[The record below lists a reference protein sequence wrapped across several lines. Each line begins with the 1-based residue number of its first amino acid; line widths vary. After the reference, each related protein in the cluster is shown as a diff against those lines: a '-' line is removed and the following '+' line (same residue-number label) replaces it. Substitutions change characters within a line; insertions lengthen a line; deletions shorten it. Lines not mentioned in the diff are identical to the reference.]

1 MHLTSRL
8 DGLDSMEMDV
18 RPIFI
23 AFTCITIWGIF
34 VLLMAFR
41 KLRVF
46 PGALEWM
53 LGYLLYGSG
62 VLLMA
67 LRGFIPDAFSIFL
80 ANALLLMAPACLTVS
95 MKRFSGKERGNYAIL
110 IAGAFSGLIF
120 AVVALAGDLK
130 DRIIAF
136 ALLHGMLWIPFLV
149 IVMRTRL
156 DYRASRVLMGI
167 GALLFIVFS
176 WIRIIPSLAGPVT
189 EKDFFTV
196 SGLFGISVVSMLSLP
211 MLLLGGYLLLILERL
226 IEDRQSLVA
235 ELEET
240 EKARDRFVSIVS
252 HDIGGP
258 LAAVQMGLHV
268 VNEELEIGHK
278 RMSDA
283 ELRDVLSM
291 LKSSIERVLSLQQGL
306 IELYRMQR
314 KQTRYSIESADV
326 ASLLSPVVEF
336 YRKEMLER
344 SIQFNLD
351 MPAGFSSIH
360 CDVNSMRVV
369 LRSLISNAVRFTQN
383 GGSISVRV
391 YEWESWIVIRIFN
404 SGSTIRRETIEQI
417 RTGMKVVPMR
427 SVTGESGSGMGLLL
441 AYEHIKGNRAVLEIQ
456 NVTDGVECMVRLRS
470 RPA

>member
-1 MHLTSRL
+1 
-8 DGLDSMEMDV
+8 MEVDA

-23 AFTCITIWGIF
+23 AFFCITIWGVF

-41 KLRVF
+41 KIRVF
-46 PGALEWM
+46 PGALEWI
-53 LGYLLYGSG
+53 LGYLFYGSG
-62 VLLMA
+62 ALLMA
-67 LRGFIPDAFSIFL
+67 MRGFIPDALSVSL
-80 ANALLLMAPACLTVS
+80 ANVLLLMAPTCLAVS
-95 MKRFSGKERGNYAIL
+95 MNRFSGKERGNHAIL
-110 IAGAFSGLIF
+110 IAGAFGGLIF
-120 AVVALAGDLK
+120 VVVALAGDMRH
-130 DRIIAF
+130 RIIAF
-136 ALLHGMLWIPFLV
+136 AMLHGLLWFPFLIIV
-149 IVMRTRL
+149 IRSRP
-156 DYRASRVLMGI
+156 DYRASRVLMGVS
-167 GALLFIVFS
+167 AALFIVFS
-176 WIRIIPSLAGPVT
+176 LVRIVPSLMHSIS
-189 EKDFFTV
+189 ENDYFNV
-196 SGLFGISVVSMLSLP
+196 SGLFGISVVGMLSLP
-211 MLLLGGYLLLILERL
+211 VLLLGGYLLLILERL
-226 IEDRQSLVA
+226 IMDRQTLVA

-240 EKARDRFVSIVS
+240 EKSRDRFVSIVS

-314 KQTRYSIESADV
+314 KQTRYHIESVDV
-326 ASLLSPVVEF
+326 SSLLSPVVEF
-336 YRKEMLER
+336 YRKQMLER
-344 SIQFNLD
+344 GIQFNLD
-351 MPAGFSSIH
+351 MPAAFSSIH

-369 LRSLISNAVRFTQN
+369 LRSLISNAVRFTPN

-391 YEWESWIVIRIFN
+391 YEWENWIVIRFFN

-427 SVTGESGSGMGLLL
+427 SATGESGSGMGLLL

-470 RPA
+470 CPT